1 MEKRVLF
8 RSLFQLSTFGIF
20 LFQMQISFR
29 KFFDHP
35 IIQEKSTVTLAG
47 KDIVWVFSTVCFLLL
62 KCSCF
67 KGCQVNF
74 ALVMF

>member
-1 MEKRVLF
+1 MEKRVFF
-8 RSLFQLSTFGIF
+8 RSLFQLTTFGIF
-20 LFQMQISFR
+20 LFQMQISVR

-35 IIQEKSTVTLAG
+35 IIQEKSTVTLTG
-47 KDIVWVFSTVCFLLL
+47 KDIVCVFSTVYFLVL
-62 KCSCF
+62 KCNCF